1 MNCFSGVAILTNKRT
16 YFLGSGV
23 IVKII
28 EKNKKELK
36 RRLTGTGEPGI
47 LDIVVTAVK
56 QITAGQL

>member
-1 MNCFSGVAILTNKRT
+1 MNKRT
-16 YFLGSGV
+16 YFLWLGV

-28 EKNKKELK
+28 EKIKKELK

-56 QITAGQL
+56 

>member
-1 MNCFSGVAILTNKRT
+1 MNCFSRVAILMNKRT
-16 YFLGSGV
+16 YFLGLGV

-28 EKNKKELK
+28 EKIKKELK

-56 QITAGQL
+56 